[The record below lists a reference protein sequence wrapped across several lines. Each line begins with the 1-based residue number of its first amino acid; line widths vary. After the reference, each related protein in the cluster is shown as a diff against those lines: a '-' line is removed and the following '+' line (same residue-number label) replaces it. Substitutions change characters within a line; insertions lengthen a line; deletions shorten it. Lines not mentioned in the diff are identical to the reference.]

1 MKKIQLGLIFGG
13 RSCEHEVSVISALQL
28 SQSVDREKY
37 DLYPIYINK
46 NGEWFSGPALLKLE
60 TYQEPVLYNE
70 PGRFE
75 RVTLDVTAH
84 SGALTAVRPG
94 KWVYSR
100 PTTKILAHLD
110 CVIPVMHG
118 LHGED
123 GTLQG
128 LLELADIPYAS
139 TGVVGSAAGMDKI
152 IMKRVFRG
160 GGIPVLDDVAVLR
173 SEWRK
178 DPDSVINLVE
188 DSLSYPVF
196 VKPANLGS
204 SIGISRADD
213 REGLQ
218 AAMELACA
226 YDRRILVEQGVDH
239 PLEVNCSVLGFD
251 DDVRSSV
258 IEMPVT
264 HGAMLDFH
272 EKYLRGGGGA
282 KGMAS
287 LSRIIPAPIGETLTH
302 KVQSLSVKVFRL
314 LDCKGV
320 VRIDWMIDPKSDE
333 LYITEINT
341 IPGSLSFYLWKESEP
356 RLRYPRLIDKMVEC
370 ALAAHR
376 EKNEN
381 TYAFH
386 SDLFSKMKLS
396 GAKGAKGAKG

>member
-28 SQSVDREKY
+28 SHSVNREKY

-60 TYQEPVLYNE
+60 TFKEPILYNE
-70 PGRFE
+70 PGKYE

-84 SGALTAVRPG
+84 SGALIAVRPG
-94 KWVYSR
+94 KWIYSR
-100 PTTKILAHLD
+100 PQTTILTHLD

-128 LLELADIPYAS
+128 LLELADIPYTS

-152 IMKRVFRG
+152 IMKNVFRG
-160 GGIPVLDDVAVLR
+160 GGIPVLNDVAVLR
-173 SEWRK
+173 SEWQK
-178 DPDSVINLVE
+178 DPQGVIGQVE
-188 DSLSYPVF
+188 KSLPYPVF

-204 SIGISRADD
+204 SIGVSRADD
-213 REGLQ
+213 REGLK
-218 AAMELACA
+218 ESLDLACA

-251 DDVRSSV
+251 DDVRPSV

-264 HGAMLDFH
+264 HGKLLDFA
-272 EKYLRGGGGA
+272 EKYLRNGGGT

-287 LSRIIPAPIGETLTH
+287 LSRVIPAPIGEELTER
-302 KVQSLSVKVFRL
+302 VRSLSLKVFRL

-320 VRIDWMIDPKSDE
+320 VRIDWMIDPKTDA

-356 RLRYPRLIDKMVEC
+356 RLRYPKLIDQMVEY
-370 ALAAHR
+370 ALRAHR

-381 TYAFH
+381 TYAFR
-386 SDLFSKMKLS
+386 SDLFTRMNLQGSKGS
-396 GAKGAKGAKG
+396 KGVKG

>member
-28 SQSVDREKY
+28 AQSVDREKY
-37 DLYPIYINK
+37 DLHAIYINK
-46 NGEWFSGPALLKLE
+46 NGEWFSGPELLKLE
-60 TYQEPVLYNE
+60 TYQEPVLYTE
-70 PGRFE
+70 PGRYE

-84 SGALTAVRPG
+84 SGALTAVRQG
-94 KWVYSR
+94 KWLYSR
-100 PTTKILAHLD
+100 PKIKILAHLD

-128 LLELADIPYAS
+128 LLEMADIPYTS

-152 IMKRVFRG
+152 IMKQVFRG

-173 SEWRK
+173 SQWRK
-178 DPDSVINLVE
+178 EPEAVVLSVEERLP
-188 DSLSYPVF
+188 YPVF

-204 SIGISRADD
+204 SIGVSRVDD
-213 REGLQ
+213 LEGLK
-218 AAMELACA
+218 AALELACA
-226 YDRRILVEQGVDH
+226 YDRRILVERGIDH

-251 DDVRSSV
+251 GDVRPST

-264 HGAMLDFH
+264 HGEMLDFY
-272 EKYLRGGGGA
+272 EKYLRNGGGA

-287 LSRIIPAPIGETLTH
+287 LSRVIPAPIGETLTN
-302 KVQSLSVKVFRL
+302 KVQSLSVKVFQL

-320 VRIDWMIDPKSDE
+320 VRIDWMIDPQSDE

-356 RLRYPRLIDKMVEC
+356 RLRYPRLIDKMVEY

-376 EKNEN
+376 EKNDN

-386 SDLFSKMKLS
+386 SDLFSRMKLS
-396 GAKGAKGAKG
+396 GSKGTKA